1 MATMEDP
8 QSIRTLPP
16 LTMPTALPWPPET
29 APATWPSAVS
39 RMVICWPGLNLDR
52 ASVAVERTLSFV
64 PPSTVMEVGFP
75 ALGLQSS

>member
-1 MATMEDP
+1 MLTARPSRLSPAVPLMATMEDP

-39 RMVICWPGLNLDR
+39 SRVI
-52 ASVAVERTLSFV
+52 T
-64 PPSTVMEVGFP
+64 
-75 ALGLQSS
+75 